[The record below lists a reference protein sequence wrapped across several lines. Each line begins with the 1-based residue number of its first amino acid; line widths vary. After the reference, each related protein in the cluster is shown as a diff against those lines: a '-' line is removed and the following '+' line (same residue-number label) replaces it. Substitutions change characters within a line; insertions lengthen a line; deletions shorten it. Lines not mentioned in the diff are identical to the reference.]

1 MGETWKTTYDRIEDT
16 YIPGNTLPPVK
27 NEWRY
32 RSERYIWRA
41 LLWTKDG
48 KTQKKLESQYRP
60 VFKGG
65 VFGVYNASDEEWI
78 FVPIDLFKTIKV
90 KKYKIKCMYRLVSD
104 NDDGVTVEFR
114 EEEPA
119 EIRDIEKW

>member
-16 YIPGNTLPPVK
+16 YVPGNTLPPVK

-32 RSERYIWRA
+32 RSEQYIWRA

-65 VFGVYNASDEEWI
+65 VFGVYNTSDEEWI

-119 EIRDIEKW
+119 EVRDIEKW